1 MTSDELLVVEVSNE
15 VCNKVGG
22 IYGVL
27 ASKAAVMQAQF
38 PNYLTIGLYN
48 HATSPPDLE
57 EQRPP
62 VELEDIF
69 NRFAT
74 EGIQAYYGRWKGGRS
89 VPCILLDTHEY
100 MNRTTADEHYNQQI
114 LGIESNDLN
123 RNYTMAHLI
132 KRRNWELFQ
141 IDSYTSDYFYDEAIT
156 WSEVAGRLI
165 ELIMGTSRYR
175 AKKVVVIAHE
185 WLSAGVIFRK
195 KVFNLP
201 YRTIFVTHAT
211 THGRMDSARGESVAV
226 KILEE
231 SCERSQETTVSA
243 YERGVQATHF
253 TEVAAA
259 EISDLFATVSHSVA
273 HEAAYYL
280 GKAPDIVLTNGI
292 RLPEGRDF
300 NDIRK
305 IHAVHKK
312 TIHEFMR
319 VMLSPHYTVGKQ
331 ECLVVMTSGRYEF
344 VNKGFDLFISAMAKL
359 NTELRDRADT
369 KQVYAFMLVPTRTT
383 GLNEAVLR
391 TKTQYRRIRSM
402 LEPVADHLTELL
414 TQAVSQNE
422 RRFLDKSLMELISQ
436 NVTMEEILNNA
447 FEISEIRTRSE
458 YPPLATHDYA
468 YDKDPILDLCW
479 QLDLRNRE
487 EDRVKI
493 IIIPSYLS
501 ANQLPLY
508 LNYFDFVN
516 GCDIGIFPSRYEPFG
531 LTPIEA
537 AAQGCVAVT
546 SELSGLGE
554 ELKSMDRGDEKDGI
568 YVLPMLNRSDN
579 EIAEQLKDYLLM
591 VWDLEY
597 EELLALKRRAY
608 QLAESFSWSNKIEH
622 YIDAVEN
629 VAHKQLRLDQLEGL
643 ISHGTL

>member
-1 MTSDELLVVEVSNE
+1 MTSDELLVIEVSNE
-15 VCNKVGG
+15 ICNKVGG

-27 ASKAAVMQAQF
+27 ASKATDMQVQF

-57 EQRPP
+57 EQQPP
-62 VELEDIF
+62 VELEPIF
-69 NRFAT
+69 SRFAT
-74 EGIQAYYGRWKGGRS
+74 EGIQTYYGRWKGGRG

-100 MNRTTADEHYNQQI
+100 MSQTAADEHYNRQI
-114 LGIESNDLN
+114 LGVESNDLN
-123 RNYTMAHLI
+123 RLYTMAHLI

-156 WSEVAGRLI
+156 WSEMSGRLI
-165 ELIMGTSRYR
+165 ELLMGTSLYVD
-175 AKKVVVIAHE
+175 KKTVVIAHE

-211 THGRMDSARGESVAV
+211 THGRMDSARGERVAV
-226 KILEE
+226 KIREGSKE
-231 SCERSQETTVSA
+231 HSQETTVSA

-259 EISDLFATVSHSVA
+259 EFSDLFATVSQSVA

-305 IHAVHKK
+305 VHAVHKK

-319 VMLSPHYTVGKQ
+319 VMLSPHYTVEKQ

-359 NTELRDRADT
+359 NNELRDKADT
-369 KQVYAFMLVPTRTT
+369 KRVYAFMLVPTRTK

-391 TKTQYRRIRSM
+391 MKMQYRRIRSM
-402 LEPVADHLTELL
+402 LEPVSDYLTELL

-422 RRFLDKSLMELISQ
+422 RRFLNKSLMELITQ
-436 NVTMEEILNNA
+436 NVTMEEILNDA
-447 FEISEIRTRSE
+447 FEISDIRIGSE

-479 QLDLRNRE
+479 QLGLRNRE
-487 EDRVKI
+487 EDRVKM

-546 SELSGLGE
+546 SDLSGLGV
-554 ELKSMDRGDEKDGI
+554 ELKSLDRGDEKDGI
-568 YVLPMLNRSDN
+568 YVLPMLDRSDD

-591 VWDLEY
+591 AWNLEY

-643 ISHGTL
+643 KSHGSL